1 MANKDGYDRIE
12 YLKEVVE
19 DGEKAA
25 AVLEFAS
32 RYREDINK
40 ETLEVLQ
47 KETDSN
53 KVQDAISYYRAVVRF
68 CEMLESTVSFGER
81 KEKTLVKELKK

>member
-1 MANKDGYDRIE
+1 MTKDGYDRIE
-12 YLKEVVE
+12 YLKDVVS

-25 AVLEFAS
+25 AVLEFAQ

-40 ETLEVLQ
+40 ETLEIL
-47 KETDSN
+47 KNETDGV

-68 CEMLESTVSFGER
+68 CEMLEQTVAFGER
-81 KEKTLVKELKK
+81 KEKTLIKELQK